1 MLPVNGSKMN
11 RQKAKEGT
19 IQLLGSID
27 DDPARE
33 GLLGTPDRVS
43 ESMEF
48 LTSGYHI
55 DVRAVLHEALFT
67 QESEDLVIVREID
80 YFSLCEH
87 HLLPFFGKVHIGY
100 IPKGRIVG
108 ISKLV
113 RVVEALSR
121 RLQVQE
127 RFTAQLADLV
137 YSVLA
142 PHGVGVIVS
151 GYHTCMA
158 MRGVRQAGASVTT
171 SAMRGVMLEDLR
183 TREEFLRLASTKQ

>member
-1 MLPVNGSKMN
+1 MN
-11 RQKAKEGT
+11 RETARKAT
-19 IQLLGSID
+19 ADLLGSLD
-27 DDPARE
+27 EDPGRE
-33 GLLGTPDRVS
+33 GLIATPERVS

-48 LTSGYHI
+48 LTSGYGI
-55 DVRAVLHEALFT
+55 DVHAVLHEALFT
-67 QESEDLVIVREID
+67 QESEDLVIVRDID

-87 HLLPFFGKVHIGY
+87 HLLPFFGKIQIGY

-127 RFTAQLADLV
+127 RLTAQLADLV

-158 MRGVRQAGASVTT
+158 MRGVRQAGATVTT

-183 TREEFLRLASTKQ
+183 TREEFLRLAGSGR

>member
-1 MLPVNGSKMN
+1 MDRV
-11 RQKAKEGT
+11 KAKDAT
-19 IQLLGSID
+19 AMLLASLP
-27 DDPARE
+27 DDPRRE
-33 GLLGTPDRVS
+33 GLIATPDRVS

-48 LTSGYHI
+48 LTSGYAT
-55 DVRAVLHEALFT
+55 DVHAVLNEAIFT
-67 QESEDLVIVREID
+67 QQSEDLVIVRDID

-113 RVVEALSR
+113 RVVEVLSR

-127 RFTAQLADLV
+127 RLTAQLADLV
-137 YSVLA
+137 YQVLA

-151 GYHTCMA
+151 GYHTCMT
-158 MRGVRQAGASVTT
+158 MRGVRQTNATVTT

-183 TREEFLRLASTKQ
+183 TREEFLRLAKG

>member
-1 MLPVNGSKMN
+1 MN
-11 RQKAKEGT
+11 RDKAKAAT
-19 IQLLGSID
+19 AMLLSALPE
-27 DDPARE
+27 DPTRE
-33 GLLGTPDRVS
+33 GLLATPDRVS

-48 LTSGYHI
+48 LTSGYDI
-55 DVRAVLHEALFT
+55 DVKDVLDEAIFT
-67 QESEDLVIVREID
+67 QESEDLVIVRDID

-87 HLLPFFGKVHIGY
+87 HLLPFFGKIQIGY

-127 RFTAQLADLV
+127 RLTAQLADLV
-137 YSVLA
+137 YTVLA
-142 PHGVGVIVS
+142 PHGVGVVVS
-151 GYHTCMA
+151 GYHTCMT
-158 MRGVRQAGASVTT
+158 MRGVRQANATVTT

-183 TREEFLRLASTKQ
+183 TREEFLRLAQGPRG

>member
-1 MLPVNGSKMN
+1 MN
-11 RQKAKEGT
+11 RQKAKDAT
-19 IQLLGSID
+19 ALLLGSLD
-27 DDPARE
+27 EDPERE
-33 GLLGTPDRVS
+33 GLLKTPERVS

-48 LTSGYHI
+48 LTSGYGV
-55 DVRAVLHEALFT
+55 DVRAVLNEAVFT
-67 QESEDLVIVREID
+67 QESEDLVIVRDID

-87 HLLPFFGKVHIGY
+87 HLLPFFGKIHVGY

-127 RFTAQLADLV
+127 RLTAQLADLIH
-137 YSVLA
+137 SVLE
-142 PHGVGVIVS
+142 PHGVGVVVR
-151 GYHTCMA
+151 GYHTCMT
-158 MRGVRQAGASVTT
+158 MRGVRQANATVTT

-183 TREEFLRLASTKQ
+183 TREEFLRLASAVRE